1 MGYKLSFAPN
11 YLQVKSEKKLF
22 NLGGESLSSPHT
34 ATAVA
39 VLRYLIFYSFC
50 IQACYEDFESTIF
63 IAFYFQVS
71 E

>member
-22 NLGGESLSSPHT
+22 MSPPPHT
-34 ATAVA
+34 ATAAA

-50 IQACYEDFESTIF
+50 VQACYEDFESTIF